1 MELTF
6 QQQRISKFHKSNP
19 KLQIYHVLF
28 DDMPKSLVTGMIRV
42 NAFYEEAG

>member
-1 MELTF
+1 MELAF
-6 QQQRISKFHKSNP
+6 QQQRISKFHKRNP

-28 DDMPKSLVTGMIRV
+28 DDMPKSPVTGMIRV